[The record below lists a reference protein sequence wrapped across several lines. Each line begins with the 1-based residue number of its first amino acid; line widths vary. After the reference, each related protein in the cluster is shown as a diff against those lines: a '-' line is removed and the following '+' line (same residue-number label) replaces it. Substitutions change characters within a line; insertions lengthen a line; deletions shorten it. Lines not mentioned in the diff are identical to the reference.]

1 MKKCIVWV
9 LALFIVVTPIVYSTA
24 TAAQEPEYAWVLVD
38 VLDHDSA
45 EKWEVANQ
53 HESYNTD
60 FSCSEGTLSAK
71 TMYIGK
77 SEDWRNPPKIHGEA
91 VRVTAIFSKP
101 PEKISPDEEVT
112 LSVTVSAS
120 ENTLSFFTFGGSA
133 SANFDSPDLSPGS
146 ISRSAVRFIDGD
158 GNIQF
163 EVGAKNNYETIKGT
177 FIAKSPRGKEEG
189 ERIAIRQLFYMGVS
203 MGTYYIYEWRGTGA
217 KPTEMPSEPE
227 VTVQP
232 TEKPEPTPSKRSSIY
247 DRAPIG
253 PKYIPEDFPMIGPP
267 SGVDI
272 SDIAGEVYIHVWD
285 ENGYDW
291 YFADL
296 EEDLPINAIIQT
308 GSTGIAVLSLRD
320 MTTFEIPPNSI
331 VAIGGQSKDESRLS
345 ILAGHVWTNFKSVI
359 KDGSMDIEMSQAV
372 AGIKGTT
379 FILSEDG
386 ETSTVKV
393 FEGEVE
399 FKPHGGGKSVL
410 VTKGKQV
417 SATQSSLGAVENFNI
432 EAELENWSEN
442 AQEITRKNMKA
453 AQKNSKD
460 NNDKNNYDEEDEEK
474 ENVLDRGII
483 IAALIVGLVLLG
495 VLVFAVI
502 NSRKKK
508 TTTNNATYE
517 YYSTEQ
523 SKTHQRVATP
533 SSSNSN
539 FCQHC
544 GKPVSEN
551 SKFCSGCGK
560 PKV

>member
-1 MKKCIVWV
+1 MKKCIMWV
-9 LALFIVVTPIVYSTA
+9 LALFIAVTPIVYITA
-24 TAAQEPEYAWVLVD
+24 TGAQEPDYAWVLVD
-38 VLDHDSA
+38 VVNHDSA
-45 EKWEVANQ
+45 EKWELENQ
-53 HESYNTD
+53 HEAYNTE
-60 FSCSEGTLSAK
+60 FSCSTGTFSAK
-71 TMYIGK
+71 KTFIGK
-77 SEDWRNPPKIHGEA
+77 SEDWRNPPKKHGEA
-91 VRVTAIFSKP
+91 VRVTATFSKP
-101 PEKISPDEEVT
+101 PERIAPDEEVT

-120 ENTLSFFTFGGSA
+120 ENSLSFYTFGASV
-133 SANFDSPDLSPGS
+133 SANFDSPDLATASM
-146 ISRSAVRFIDGD
+146 SRSAVRFLTSDEE
-158 GNIQF
+158 NKY
-163 EVGAKNNYETIKGT
+163 EVGANNQYKTIEGIFK
-177 FIAKSPRGKEEG
+177 AKAPRGRNEG
-189 ERIAIRQLFYMGVS
+189 EQIAVRQLFYMGVS
-203 MGTYYIYEWRGTGA
+203 MGTYYIYEWRGTET
-217 KPTEMPSEPE
+217 KHTEQPAEPE
-227 VTVQP
+227 MTVHP

-359 KDGSMDIEMSQAV
+359 KDGSMDMEMSQAV

-399 FKPHGGGKSVL
+399 FTPHGGGKSIL

-417 SATQSSLGAVENFNI
+417 SATQSSLGAVENFDI

-460 NNDKNNYDEEDEEK
+460 SNDKNNYDENDEERG
-474 ENVLDRGII
+474 NVLDRRIT
-483 IAALIVGLVLLG
+483 IAALIIGLILLG
-495 VLVFAVI
+495 VIVFVVI
-502 NSRKKK
+502 NSRRKK

-517 YYSTEQ
+517 YYSTGQ
-523 SKTHQRVATP
+523 AKTHQRVTP
-533 SSSNSN
+533 PFSSNSN
-539 FCQHC
+539 FCKHC
-544 GKPVSEN
+544 GKQVSEN

-560 PKV
+560 PIV